1 METSI
6 DNEQRKENP
15 WNNMKERREEEKEK
29 IHHICMTGRKS
40 PSHIYMTEK
49 EKFITMTNEEK
60 RT

>member
-15 WNNMKERREEEKEK
+15 WNNMKERREEEKGK
-29 IHHICMTGRKS
+29 IH
-40 PSHIYMTEK
+40 HIYMTEK
-49 EKFITMTNEEK
+49 EKSITMTNKEK